1 MFLSV
6 LLQWKKRYNYVVFFC
21 PDRQASLNEEAEK
34 YYEMA
39 AGLKPNVSTF
49 LMISIT

>member
-1 MFLSV
+1 M
-6 LLQWKKRYNYVVFFC
+6 RCNYFGFSC

-39 AGLKPNVSTF
+39 AGLRPNVSTF
-49 LMISIT
+49 LMMSII

>member
-1 MFLSV
+1 M
-6 LLQWKKRYNYVVFFC
+6 RCNYIVFSC

-39 AGLKPNVSTF
+39 AGLRPNVSTF
-49 LMISIT
+49 LMMSII